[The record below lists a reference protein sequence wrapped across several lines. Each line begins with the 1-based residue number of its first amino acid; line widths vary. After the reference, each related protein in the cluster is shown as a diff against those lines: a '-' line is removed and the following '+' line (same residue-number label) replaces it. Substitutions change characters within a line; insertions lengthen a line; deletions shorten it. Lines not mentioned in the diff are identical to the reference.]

1 MIIDYVAYYFS
12 EYIPIEIYYNMRV
25 IGRIAMPIFTFLI
38 INGFLKTKDLKRYIL
53 RLFRLA
59 VFTQLAIIILSIINK
74 LFVPDYIITVNS
86 YLNIV
91 FSFVLILIFINNLN
105 KLFFAKEEK
114 KILKFKEIFI
124 MISIIA
130 IYLVFENIIKLNI
143 DYGIML
149 LVLAVIYYIL
159 FKIKEVNY
167 NIYIILF
174 CIAMIIYSFVMY
186 NEKTINSFILLS
198 LPILF
203 VYDESKINKN
213 LRLQKMFYSI
223 FLLQHTILYSAALCF
238 KYF

>member
-1 MIIDYVAYYFS
+1 MIIDHVAYYFS